1 MEDRKVIL
9 TVYSDQMGLDFEID
23 ADGGQLLLI
32 IKSLAEA
39 MIEDAGEETH

>member
-1 MEDRKVIL
+1 MESREAIL
-9 TVYSDQMGLDFEID
+9 TVYEDDMGLELEIN

-39 MIEDAGEETH
+39 MIEKSGEETH